1 VKNVRRKTTF
11 WNPQQPSQARVLSV
25 TVRAVKNKFQGGNR
39 MFKVVCEGH
48 ILPGLY
54 TLIDASWKQAE
65 LEEAGKCADVIPA
78 E

>member
-1 VKNVRRKTTF
+1 
-11 WNPQQPSQARVLSV
+11 
-25 TVRAVKNKFQGGNR
+25 

-65 LEEAGKCADVIPA
+65 LEARGKCADVIPA